1 MSEVCLWC
9 FKKHKD
15 GTKIKAKHERI
26 LEKIRKG
33 AIPCEVGECRTYLCR
48 KYQKVIWDG
57 LQVYGNCNELL
68 AMLNRVNYFLDMLLE
83 SSKT

>member
-15 GTKIKAKHERI
+15 GTKVKAKHERI

-33 AIPCEVGECRTYLCR
+33 AIPCEVGECRPYLCR
-48 KYQKVIWDG
+48 KYQKIIRHG
-57 LQVYGNCNELL
+57 LETYGNCNEFL
-68 AMLNRVNYFLDMLLE
+68 AKLNRVDYFLNRLLE
-83 SSKT
+83 VEK